1 MTDNTPVQMTE
12 ETRQQRTAMVLNE
25 RAHDLLLGH
34 SFAQRQIGFIHTLE
48 IDYGESMEQ
57 RTLLEVEVAAEKKRQ
72 KVSTAHHKYRAQASK
87 QLHQVIETAMN
98 KQLEDIDTVIHE
110 TIGIQDS
117 VPAILDI
124 LAVRSASVGRLEPL
138 VKDLSWL
145 GRELVA
151 FVNLPFYRQQRNKH
165 TSVKVDN
172 PLLALRYIGLDN
184 LKFVVP
190 TFAVRHWMPHS
201 TEPFPLLKRRLRDN
215 SMACAIAAQE
225 IAKLNGVNEEHAF
238 TLGMLLDVG
247 KIALVRLYLRT
258 FERVWQRKVT
268 MARDEQ
274 KKDLHTALLELKP
287 DPLFLSSLL
296 SKLSL
301 KVTATV
307 IEQMAFRYLP
317 FNAVMQQLTTPL
329 AKNDEYLPL
338 TKVILKARCYAQ
350 FLSLN
355 EHQLVE
361 SDETERWF
369 AHFDFTKEELEQL
382 AKCNFEHFHIQI
394 N

>member
-1 MTDNTPVQMTE
+1 MNEKTPVQITE
-12 ETRQQRTAMVLNE
+12 KDRQQRIAMMLDE

-34 SFAQRQIGFIHTLE
+34 SFAQRQIGYIHTLE
-48 IDYGESMEQ
+48 IDYGEKIEQ
-57 RTLLEVEVAAEKKRQ
+57 RTLLEVEVAAHKKRQ
-72 KVSTAHHKYRAQASK
+72 KSSTAHHKYRAQASK

-98 KQLEDIDTVIHE
+98 KQLEDIDSVIHE
-110 TIGIQDS
+110 TIGIQDA
-117 VPAILDI
+117 VPAIIDI
-124 LAVRSASVGRLEPL
+124 LAVKSASVGRIEPL
-138 VKDLSWL
+138 VQDLSWL

-151 FVNLPFYRQQRNKH
+151 LVNLPFYRKQRSKN

-225 IAKLNGVNEEHAF
+225 IAKLNDVNEEQAF
-238 TLGMLLDVG
+238 TLGMLMDVG

-268 MARDEQ
+268 MAREEQ
-274 KKDLHTALLELKP
+274 NKDLHTALLELKP

-296 SKLSL
+296 SKLSMTI
-301 KVTATV
+301 TAKV

-317 FNAVMQQLTTPL
+317 FKAVMEQLISPHPIS
-329 AKNDEYLPL
+329 DESLPL
-338 TKVILKARCYAQ
+338 TRVILKARCYAQ

-361 SDETERWF
+361 KDEIQSWFTYFGFTQTELK
-369 AHFDFTKEELEQL
+369 HL
-382 AKCNFEHFHIQI
+382 AKCNFENFNIKI

>member
-1 MTDNTPVQMTE
+1 MNNNLVVQMTE
-12 ETRQQRTAMVLNE
+12 QNRQHRTAVVLNE

-48 IDYGESMEQ
+48 IDYGAPLEQ

-72 KVSTAHHKYRAQASK
+72 KVSTAHHKYRAQAAK
-87 QLHQVIETAMN
+87 HLHQVIESLMN
-98 KQLEDIDTVIHE
+98 KQLEDINSVIHE

-124 LAVRSASVGRLEPL
+124 LAVRSVSVGRLEPL
-138 VKDLSWL
+138 IKDLSWL
-145 GRELVA
+145 GRELVT
-151 FVNLPFYRQQRNKH
+151 FVNLPHYRQQRNKH
-165 TSVKVDN
+165 TAVKVDN

-190 TFAVRHWMPHS
+190 TFAMRHWMPHS

-258 FERVWQRKVT
+258 FEQVWQQQVT
-268 MARDEQ
+268 KARDEL

-287 DPLFLSSLL
+287 DPLFLSGLL

-301 KVTATV
+301 KVTAAV
-307 IEQMAFRYLP
+307 VEQMAFRYLP
-317 FNAVMQQLTTPL
+317 FNTVMQQLISPE
-329 AKNDEYLPL
+329 ANNEDLPL

-350 FLSLN
+350 YLSLN
-355 EHQLVE
+355 AHQLVE
-361 SDETERWF
+361 SDEIERWF
-369 AHFDFTKEELEQL
+369 AYFDFTKVELDQL
-382 AKCNFEHFHIQI
+382 AKCNFEHFRIQI